1 MQGVLWLSRADKIVD
16 KDVKFRDEYDYIWTS
31 LAGNIQH
38 DK

>member
-16 KDVKFRDEYDYIWTS
+16 KDVKFRDEYDYISTS
-31 LAGNIQH
+31 LTGNIQH